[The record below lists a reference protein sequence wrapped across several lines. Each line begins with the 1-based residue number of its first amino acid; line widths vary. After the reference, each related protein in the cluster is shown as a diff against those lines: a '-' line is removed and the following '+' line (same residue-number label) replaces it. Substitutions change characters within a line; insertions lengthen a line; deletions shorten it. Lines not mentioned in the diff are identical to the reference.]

1 MLQRRSL
8 STVAVVLIAALLVG
22 TAAMTPAVAGD
33 NPTVIYV
40 DDEERTVEAGETT
53 EIDVLVSSQ
62 ATHAGVGLESIS
74 LVGTY
79 DPEILSITDVET
91 AGWFDDAG
99 DGEVQ
104 TETDVDD
111 STGVVTVEQWL
122 EPPGDGAAGTQVFA
136 TLTVEVAADAPET
149 ETTISFDDSDVQ
161 SADEF
166 PQPVFAHG
174 ATILVEATEDGG
186 NGMVTSA
193 TVAGT
198 AGVGAIVLAAAGFVL
213 YRRRS

>member
-1 MLQRRSL
+1 M
-8 STVAVVLIAALLVG
+8 STVVTVLVAALLVVP
-22 TAAMTPAVAGD
+22 AAMTPAVAGD

-40 DDEERTVEAGETT
+40 DDEERTVEAGETM

-62 ATHAGVGLESIS
+62 ATHGGVGLESIT

-79 DPEILSITDVET
+79 DPEILSITDIET
-91 AGWFDDAG
+91 AGWFDDEG
-99 DGEVQ
+99 TGEVQ

-111 STGVVTVEQWL
+111 SAGVVTVEQWL
-122 EPPGDGAAGTQVFA
+122 EPPGDGVAGTQVFA

-174 ATILVEATEDGG
+174 ATILVEATE
-186 NGMVTSA
+186 NGSNGTFTSA
-193 TVAGT
+193 TVAGA
-198 AGVGAIVLAAAGFVL
+198 AGAGAVVLAAAGFAL
-213 YRRRS
+213 YRRWS